1 MVKITHKYGLSS
13 LSIFNAITPHII
25 AYMWDVGSSP
35 DSKVKGPTLGPSGA
49 DRTKNGPKMCDKM
62 QYSDLEWQ

>member
-35 DSKVKGPTLGPSGA
+35 DSKVQGANIGPIWGRQDQKWA
-49 DRTKNGPKMCDKM
+49 QNGR
-62 QYSDLEWQ
+62 